1 MSRGYVYILIN
12 GLMPDVLKVGMTTLH
27 PNERAKQLRT
37 TGVPVHFTVA
47 YYEEFDDC
55 EYAEKKMHDCL
66 EKYRTSSDRE
76 FFSCP
81 LKVAISFLQE
91 LKLSQPN
98 NHNLDTVKLHPYSD
112 PCIEGEISHLFIPT
126 EVLSQIVGVEP
137 ITRENAM
144 SRIWE
149 YIKNN
154 KLLDPENR
162 RLIQCDN
169 IIKSPHGLEKIS
181 IFELAGWLTKNLKS
195 RG

>member
-47 YYEEFDDC
+47 YYEQFDDC
-55 EYAEKKMHDCL
+55 EYAERKMHDCL
-66 EKYRTSSDRE
+66 KNYRTSSDRE

-81 LKVAISFLQE
+81 LKVAINFLQE
-91 LKLSQPN
+91 LKLSQPDD
-98 NHNLDTVKLHPYSD
+98 HNLDTVKSD
-112 PCIEGEISHLFIPT
+112 TNSDSYIEGEINQLFTPT
-126 EVLSQIVGVEP
+126 EVLSQIVGIEP
-137 ITRENAM
+137 ITKENAM

-149 YIKNN
+149 YIKHNRLQN
-154 KLLDPENR
+154 PENR
-162 RLIQCDN
+162 REIQCDN
-169 IIKSPHGLEKIS
+169 IIKSPHGLDKIN

-195 RG
+195 